1 MKTTNKAAYLRGQRF
16 AIQWKRLVRTLRQWD
31 NFWVHAARKR
41 HLPAWT
47 GRLPLAIGLTGIM
60 VCALFSITAVLGCL
74 AFIWAVVYI
83 LQHTNEGVTYQ
94 QNESEYTNE
103 NGVQLQCG
111 PQGYGYYTQYGR
123 FIGPFQGS
131 YSPYEN
137 DNAFI

>member
-47 GRLPLAIGLTGIM
+47 GRLPLAIGLTGIV

-74 AFIWAVVYI
+74 AFIWAVAYIFQCIGSGVNTPHDCFDEEYSLNKCDINFKYKGPNLDHGPMGWGVYD
-83 LQHTNEGVTYQ
+83 G
-94 QNESEYTNE
+94 
-103 NGVQLQCG
+103 NGV
-111 PQGYGYYTQYGR
+111 R
-123 FIGPFQGS
+123 I
-131 YSPYEN
+131 
-137 DNAFI
+137 DKD

>member
-47 GRLPLAIGLTGIM
+47 GRLPLAIGLTGIV

-74 AFIWAVVYI
+74 VFIWAITYI
-83 LQHTNEGVTYQ
+83 FQCISAGISSCEYSTY
-94 QNESEYTNE
+94 EEEYE
-103 NGVQLQCG
+103 
-111 PQGYGYYTQYGR
+111 YGR
-123 FIGPFQGS
+123 RGYRDGPEGCGHYSGS
-131 YSPYEN
+131 KYTGYTRS
-137 DNAFI
+137 D

>member
-16 AIQWKRLVRTLRQWD
+16 AIQWKRLVRTLRRWD
-31 NFWVHAARKR
+31 NFWIHAARKR

-47 GRLPLAIGLTGIM
+47 GRLPLAIGLTGIV
-60 VCALFSITAVLGCL
+60 VCAIFSITAVLGCL

-83 LQHTNEGVTYQ
+83 LQHTNEGITYQ

-103 NGVQLQCG
+103 NGVQLRCG

-137 DNAFI
+137 DKDFI

>member
-1 MKTTNKAAYLRGQRF
+1 LA
-16 AIQWKRLVRTLRQWD
+16 

-74 AFIWAVVYI
+74 AFICPVASV
-83 LQHTNEGVTYQ
+83 LQRTNVGIAYHHNDST
-94 QNESEYTNE
+94 YTNE
-103 NGVQLQCG
+103 NGVQLRCG

-137 DNAFI
+137 DKDFI